1 MSSPAGIAYQTN
13 PCTNGNNPT
22 PSASKAASD
31 KTKRYAD
38 LTQHQ
43 QAKFIPFAVEIYGG
57 LDKQANN
64 FINALA
70 SYAVDYDSS
79 WSSEELSTSLR
90 AAVGCAIARGNALT
104 ILAGNMH
111 SVYRSSAAA

>member
-1 MSSPAGIAYQTN
+1 
-13 PCTNGNNPT
+13 
-22 PSASKAASD
+22 
-31 KTKRYAD
+31 
-38 LTQHQ
+38 
-43 QAKFIPFAVEIYGG
+43 VEIYGG

-64 FINALA
+64 FINTLA

-79 WSSEELSTSLR
+79 WSSEELSTNLR